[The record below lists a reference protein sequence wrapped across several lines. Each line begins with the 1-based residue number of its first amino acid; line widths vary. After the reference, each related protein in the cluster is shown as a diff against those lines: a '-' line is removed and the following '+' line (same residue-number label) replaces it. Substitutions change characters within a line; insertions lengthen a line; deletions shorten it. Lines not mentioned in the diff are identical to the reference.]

1 MSLPRNPGLVLMLH
15 NTHCPVSYP
24 QVRQY
29 LWKLSTYQWKVLSIY
44 QKIPSYN
51 QVIRLVIMVK
61 YDSQTIVDHTDFIL
75 LPVNLQKF
83 LLVDSRK
90 PEDSCVIIIQRLI
103 QHLLNITSMK
113 MRQFQLIHIDC
124 VGRFRLQKFHHLH
137 NIRKPEIVS

>member
-1 MSLPRNPGLVLMLH
+1 
-15 NTHCPVSYP
+15 
-24 QVRQY
+24 
-29 LWKLSTYQWKVLSIY
+29 
-44 QKIPSYN
+44 
-51 QVIRLVIMVK
+51 MVK

-137 NIRKPEIVS
+137 NIRKTGNSLIVSLCKKLCLHCADLRRKSAVCHHIAHCSLPRYISF